1 MSHQIPCPKCNAPMQ
16 TMQVESTQVDRCT
29 SCEGLWFDAL
39 EDRDVRAKE
48 SIDVLDPPGAQT
60 ENGRDT
66 QRRVNCPRCH
76 TLMIRML
83 DRQTRE
89 IWYES
94 CPICY
99 GKFFDAGEFR
109 AIQPRTL
116 MEVLRSFIGRE
127 TH

>member
-1 MSHQIPCPKCNAPMQ
+1 MQIQCPKCSAPMK
-16 TMQVESTQVDRCT
+16 TMQVEQTQIDRCT

-39 EDRDVRAKE
+39 EDADVHAKE
-48 SIDVLDPPGAQT
+48 SIDLLDPPGAAARPGLN
-60 ENGRDT
+60 E
-66 QRRVNCPRCH
+66 QRRVDCPRCH
-76 TLMIRML
+76 QPMIRML

-89 IWYES
+89 VWYES

-116 MEVLRSFIGRE
+116 MDMLRSWVGGQS
-127 TH
+127 H

>member
-1 MSHQIPCPKCNAPMQ
+1 MQIQCPKCSAPMK
-16 TMQVESTQVDRCT
+16 TMQVERTQVDRCT

-39 EDRDVRAKE
+39 EDSDVHAKE
-48 SIDVLDPPGAQT
+48 SIDLLDPPGASARPGLN
-60 ENGRDT
+60 E

-76 TLMIRML
+76 QPMIRLL
-83 DRQTRE
+83 DRRTRE
-89 IWYES
+89 VWYES

-116 MEVLRSFIGRE
+116 MDALRAWIGGAS
-127 TH
+127 H